1 MVRVK
6 RGVMTRKRHKKILK
20 AVKGFRLLN
29 SRQFSRAKTA
39 WMKAGLNSYIGRKTK
54 KRDFRRLWIVRI
66 NAATRI
72 NGLSYS
78 VFMHGLKLA
87 NVELDRK
94 VLADMAMNAPV
105 SFASV
110 VETAKQA
117 IASK

>member
-54 KRDFRRLWIVRI
+54 KRDFRRLWTIRI
-66 NAATRI
+66 NTAVRQEGSTYSRFI
-72 NGLSYS
+72 NAMYKKS
-78 VFMHGLKLA
+78 VLL
-87 NVELDRK
+87 NRK
-94 VLADMAMNAPV
+94 VLSNL
-105 SFASV
+105 
-110 VETAKQA
+110 A
-117 IASK
+117 ITNPQVFSKVLAFVK